1 MKKIYVFENDCLQ
14 ILYVPIIIEAAR
26 WFQNSNIFHF
36 LKAHT
41 MKIIPR
47 DNYFQRTIELNGTP
61 DIKIIT
67 GIRRSGKSKLMQAYI
82 EYLKSHVDN
91 CNIIYIDF
99 MDLAFEEIKE
109 YHALHAYVEAQYQA
123 NKTNYLF
130 VDEVQMCP
138 QFELAINS
146 LYAKEKYDIYL
157 TGSNAFLLSADLAT
171 LFTGRYIEIHVFPF
185 SFSEYCRYYEET
197 KDIDQLFEDYSIK
210 GGLAGSYAY
219 KTEKDRIN
227 YIKEVYETIVT
238 RDLVQKYALPDTLVL
253 QRMSEFLMDNV
264 SNLTSPNKV
273 SQLLTASNTQTNH
286 VTVGKYIRYLC
297 NAFVFYDIKR
307 YDIRGRKYLE
317 SSEKFYLCD
326 TGIRYAILGSRNMD
340 YGRMYENMVC
350 IELLRRGYDVY
361 VGKLYQKEIDF
372 VVQKGDEKVYIQVS
386 DNIAAPD
393 TFEREC
399 RPLLQIRDA
408 YPKIILARTRHPKY
422 SYEGIDIYDVADWLL
437 QE

>member
-1 MKKIYVFENDCLQ
+1 
-14 ILYVPIIIEAAR
+14 
-26 WFQNSNIFHF
+26 
-36 LKAHT
+36 

-47 DNYFQRTIELNGTP
+47 DKYLQRIIELNGTP

-197 KDIDQLFEDYSIK
+197 KDIDQLFEDYTIK

-219 KTEKDRIN
+219 KTEKDRVN

-253 QRMSEFLMDNV
+253 QRLSEFLMDNV

-273 SQLLTASNTQTNH
+273 SQLLTANNTQTNH
-286 VTVGKYIRYLC
+286 VTIGKYIKYLC
-297 NAFVFYDIKR
+297 NAFVFYDVKR

-372 VVQKGDEKVYIQVS
+372 VVQKGDEKIYIQVS
-386 DNIAAPD
+386 DNIAVPD

-408 YPKIILARTRHPKY
+408 YPKMILARTRHPKY
-422 SYEGIDIYDVADWLL
+422 SYEGIDIYDIADWLL
-437 QE
+437 RE

>member
-14 ILYVPIIIEAAR
+14 ILYVPIIIEATR

-36 LKAHT
+36 LKAYT

-47 DNYFQRTIELNGTP
+47 DKYLQRIIELNGTP

>member
-1 MKKIYVFENDCLQ
+1 
-14 ILYVPIIIEAAR
+14 
-26 WFQNSNIFHF
+26 
-36 LKAHT
+36 

-47 DNYFQRTIELNGTP
+47 DKYLQRIIELNGTP

-82 EYLKSHVDN
+82 EYLKSHVNN

-123 NKTNYLF
+123 NKVNYLF

-146 LYAKEKYDIYL
+146 LYTKEKYDIYL

-197 KDIDQLFEDYSIK
+197 KDIDQLFEDYTIK

-253 QRMSEFLMDNV
+253 QRLSEFLMDNV

-273 SQLLTASNTQTNH
+273 SQLLTANNTQTNH
-286 VTVGKYIRYLC
+286 VTVGKYIKYLC
-297 NAFVFYDIKR
+297 NAFVFYDVKR

-317 SSEKFYLCD
+317 SAEKFYLCD

-372 VVQKGDEKVYIQVS
+372 VVQKGDEKIYIQVS
-386 DNIAAPD
+386 DNITASD

-408 YPKIILARTRHPKY
+408 YPKMILARTRHPKY

>member
-1 MKKIYVFENDCLQ
+1 
-14 ILYVPIIIEAAR
+14 
-26 WFQNSNIFHF
+26 
-36 LKAHT
+36 

-47 DNYFQRTIELNGTP
+47 DKYLQRIIELNGTP

-99 MDLAFEEIKE
+99 MDLAFEKTKE

-123 NKTNYLF
+123 NRTNYLF

-197 KDIDQLFEDYSIK
+197 KDIDQLFEDYTIK

-253 QRMSEFLMDNV
+253 QRLSEFLMDNV

-273 SQLLTASNTQTNH
+273 SQLLTANNTQTNH
-286 VTVGKYIRYLC
+286 VTIGKYIKYLC
-297 NAFVFYDIKR
+297 NAFVFYDVKR

-372 VVQKGDEKVYIQVS
+372 VVQRGDEKIYIQVS

-408 YPKIILARTRHPKY
+408 YPKMILARTRHPKY
-422 SYEGIDIYDVADWLL
+422 SYEGIEIYDIADWLL

>member
-1 MKKIYVFENDCLQ
+1 
-14 ILYVPIIIEAAR
+14 
-26 WFQNSNIFHF
+26 
-36 LKAHT
+36 

-47 DNYFQRTIELNGTP
+47 DKYLQRIIELNGTP

-185 SFSEYCRYYEET
+185 SFSEYCRYYEEA
-197 KDIDQLFEDYSIK
+197 KDIDQLFEDYTIK

-253 QRMSEFLMDNV
+253 QRLSEFLMDNV

-297 NAFVFYDIKR
+297 NAFVFYDVKR

-408 YPKIILARTRHPKY
+408 YPKMILARTRHPKY

>member
-1 MKKIYVFENDCLQ
+1 
-14 ILYVPIIIEAAR
+14 
-26 WFQNSNIFHF
+26 
-36 LKAHT
+36 

-47 DNYFQRTIELNGTP
+47 DKYLQRIIELNGTP

-123 NKTNYLF
+123 NKVNYLF

-197 KDIDQLFEDYSIK
+197 KDIDQLFDDYTIK

-253 QRMSEFLMDNV
+253 QRLSEFLMDNV

-273 SQLLTASNTQTNH
+273 SQLLTANNTQTNH
-286 VTVGKYIRYLC
+286 VTVGKYIKYLC
-297 NAFVFYDIKR
+297 NAFVFYDVKR

-317 SSEKFYLCD
+317 SAEKFYLCD

-372 VVQKGDEKVYIQVS
+372 VVQKGDEKIYIQVS
-386 DNIAAPD
+386 DNIIAPD

-408 YPKIILARTRHPKY
+408 YPKMILARTRHPKY

>member
-1 MKKIYVFENDCLQ
+1 
-14 ILYVPIIIEAAR
+14 
-26 WFQNSNIFHF
+26 
-36 LKAHT
+36 
-41 MKIIPR
+41 MKIIER
-47 DNYFQRTIELNGTP
+47 KNYLDRIIALNGTP

-82 EYLKSHVDN
+82 EYLKNNFTDV
-91 CNIIYIDF
+91 NIIFIDF
-99 MDLAFEEIKE
+99 MDLEYENIKE
-109 YHALHAYVEAQYQA
+109 YHALHAYVEKRYEAG
-123 NKTNYLF
+123 KTNYLF

-138 QFELAINS
+138 DFELAINS
-146 LYAKEKYDIYL
+146 LYSKGKYDIYI

-185 SFSEYCRYYEET
+185 SFQEYCQYHNEST
-197 KDIDQLFEDYSIK
+197 DTDKLFADYSIK

-219 KTEKDRIN
+219 RTEKDRVT

-238 RDLVQKYALPDTLVL
+238 RDLVQKFSLTDTLVL
-253 QRMSEFLMDNV
+253 QRLSEFLMDNV

-273 SQLLTASNTQTNH
+273 SQRLIENKMATNH
-286 VTVGKYIRYLC
+286 VTVGRYIKYLC

-307 YDIRGRKYLE
+307 FDIKGKKYLE

-326 TGIRYAILGSRNMD
+326 TGMRYAILGSRNMD
-340 YGRMYENMVC
+340 YGRIYENIVC

-372 VVQKGDEKVYIQVS
+372 VAQRGSEKIYLQVCDDIS
-386 DNIAAPD
+386 SQE
-393 TFEREC
+393 TFTRESI
-399 RPLLQIRDA
+399 PLLQIRDA
-408 YPKIILARTRHPKY
+408 YPKIIVARTKHPQY
-422 SYEGIDIYDVADWLL
+422 SYEGIQIVDIADWLL

>member
-1 MKKIYVFENDCLQ
+1 
-14 ILYVPIIIEAAR
+14 
-26 WFQNSNIFHF
+26 
-36 LKAHT
+36 

-47 DNYFQRTIELNGTP
+47 DKYLQRIIELNGTP

-91 CNIIYIDF
+91 CNIIYIDY

-197 KDIDQLFEDYSIK
+197 KDIDQLFEDYTIK

-253 QRMSEFLMDNV
+253 QRLSEFLMDNV

-273 SQLLTASNTQTNH
+273 SQLLTANNTQTNH
-286 VTVGKYIRYLC
+286 VTIGKYIKYLC
-297 NAFVFYDIKR
+297 NAFVFYDVKR
-307 YDIRGRKYLE
+307 YDIRGRKHLE

>member
-1 MKKIYVFENDCLQ
+1 
-14 ILYVPIIIEAAR
+14 
-26 WFQNSNIFHF
+26 
-36 LKAHT
+36 

-47 DNYFQRTIELNGTP
+47 DKYLQRIIELNGTP

-67 GIRRSGKSKLMQAYI
+67 GIRRSGKSKLMQVYI

-91 CNIIYIDF
+91 CNIIYIDY

-197 KDIDQLFEDYSIK
+197 KDIDQLFEDYTIK

-219 KTEKDRIN
+219 KTEKDRVN

-253 QRMSEFLMDNV
+253 QRLSEFLMDNV

-273 SQLLTASNTQTNH
+273 SQLLTANNTQTNH
-286 VTVGKYIRYLC
+286 VTIGKYIKYLC
-297 NAFVFYDIKR
+297 NAFVFYDVKR

-326 TGIRYAILGSRNMD
+326 TGIRYAILGSRNLD

-372 VVQKGDEKVYIQVS
+372 VVQKGDEKIYIQVS
-386 DNIAAPD
+386 DNITASD

-408 YPKIILARTRHPKY
+408 YPKMILARTRHPKY
-422 SYEGIDIYDVADWLL
+422 SYEGIDIYDIADWLL

>member
-1 MKKIYVFENDCLQ
+1 
-14 ILYVPIIIEAAR
+14 
-26 WFQNSNIFHF
+26 
-36 LKAHT
+36 

-47 DNYFQRTIELNGTP
+47 DKYLQRIIELNGTP

-82 EYLKSHVDN
+82 GYLKSHVDN
-91 CNIIYIDF
+91 CNIIYIDY

-197 KDIDQLFEDYSIK
+197 KDIDQLFEDYTIK

-219 KTEKDRIN
+219 KTEKDRVN

-253 QRMSEFLMDNV
+253 QRLSEFLMDNV

-273 SQLLTASNTQTNH
+273 SQLLTANNTQTNH
-286 VTVGKYIRYLC
+286 VTIGKYIKYLC